1 MDFLRSHRILCSAVA
16 ALMVAVLVVY
26 SYGSFRSYA
35 AAPEVSTL
43 LADNIGAEVNYDA
56 DSITLNYNG
65 NTYVFN
71 RHMSFDELIS
81 DLEPVD
87 ELDSSLLY
95 KVQHINGSNYLYW
108 YVSSNNRYKVDVRK
122 VIYIYTTN
130 AIESLNSTYR
140 KLNRQRSVF
149 PSDTALLKA
158 LYLATFEAT
167 KKWTMSIR
175 NWGQVYG
182 KLSIMY
188 EGRLPE

>member
-149 PSDTALLKA
+149 PGDTVLLKA

>member
-1 MDFLRSHRILCSAVA
+1 MDFLRKHRKICSAVA

-26 SYGSFRSYA
+26 SFGSFRSYA
-35 AAPEVSTL
+35 AAPEMSTL
-43 LADNIGAEVNYDA
+43 PADNIDA

-71 RHMSFDELIS
+71 RHMSFDELVS
-81 DLEPVD
+81 DLESVD

-95 KVQHINGSNYLYW
+95 KVQHVNGSNYLYW
-108 YVSSNNRYKVDVRK
+108 YVSSNNRYKVDFRK
-122 VIYIYTTN
+122 VIYTTN

-140 KLNRQRSVF
+140 KHNRQRSIF

-158 LYLATFEAT
+158 LYPATFEAT

>member
-1 MDFLRSHRILCSAVA
+1 
-16 ALMVAVLVVY
+16 MVAVLVVY
-26 SYGSFRSYA
+26 SCGSFRSYA
-35 AAPEVSTL
+35 AAPEMSTL
-43 LADNIGAEVNYDA
+43 PADNIGAEVNYDA

-71 RHMSFDELIS
+71 RHMSFDEL
-81 DLEPVD
+81 DNL
-87 ELDSSLLY
+87 LLY
-95 KVQHINGSNYLYW
+95 KVQHVNGSNYLYW
-108 YVSSNNRYKVDVRK
+108 YVSSNNRYKVDFRK
-122 VIYIYTTN
+122 VIYTTN

-140 KLNRQRSVF
+140 KHNRQRSVF
-149 PSDTALLKA
+149 PGDTVLLKA